1 MTQNNGLLWIDT
13 GGNPMSKIICD
24 VCGTTYQDTSDHCPI
39 CGYSRDGVR
48 KTASFSD
55 EMTAEEE
62 AVYTA
67 PPKKQIFDFDEE
79 NPDFEEE
86 PYEEYEEEDY
96 EQYSDSSVANAHSA
110 PAKGSVLLIIVLVII
125 ITLLLLGIGFLL
137 FRYYLPNQ
145 KDEVP
150 ESVPVATTEAAT
162 SPVEEE
168 TTEPSIP
175 CTSLVL
181 TSGVTELNKEGQY
194 WLLHV
199 TVLPEDTTDEL
210 IFVSEDENVVTVNE
224 HGRVTA
230 VGEGETFVYITC
242 GEKQIRCRVVV
253 NYSAVDAVEEAE
265 TSGTEPVS
273 VEHETLPEME
283 EETET
288 PPETTQETE
297 PAEKIVLKL
306 EEFDVSSNIRGV
318 SFELKLDCDLKPE
331 DVTWLTLDS
340 SVAIVKNGV
349 VTTIGPGRTKIV
361 AQYQGQQVECIIRC
375 NF

>member
-1 MTQNNGLLWIDT
+1 
-13 GGNPMSKIICD
+13 MSKIICD

-48 KTASFSD
+48 KTVSFS
-55 EMTAEEE
+55 EEIPVEEE

-67 PPKKQIFDFDEE
+67 PQKKQIFDFDEE

-86 PYEEYEEEDY
+86 AYEEYDEEPY
-96 EQYSDSSVANAHSA
+96 EQYSANDVTHIHSA
-110 PAKGSVLLIIVLVII
+110 PAKGSVVLIIVLVII

-145 KDEVP
+145 KGEVP
-150 ESVPVATTEAAT
+150 ETVPAVTTEATTA
-162 SPVEEE
+162 PVEEE
-168 TTEPSIP
+168 TTEPTIP

-199 TVLPEDTTDEL
+199 TVLPEDTTDKL

-253 NYSAVDAVEEAE
+253 NYSAAEPTSETEA
-265 TSGTEPVS
+265 SGTEPVS

-283 EETET
+283 DQTET
-288 PPETTQETE
+288 TPEATQ
-297 PAEKIVLKL
+297 AEEKTSDDKIVLKL
-306 EEFDVSSNIRGV
+306 EKFDVSSDIRGI
-318 SFELKLDCDLKPE
+318 SFDLKLDCDLKPE

-349 VTTIGPGRTKIV
+349 VTTIGPGMTKIV